1 MTGKIRTALS
11 VLTDPGQVVE
21 LRVLGDRVSSGYFDN
36 PDELARITPS
46 WDTPESHGVC
56 ITLNPVSPALLSRRA
71 NRVKRY
77 LSRSDMTTTD
87 QDITGRHWLP
97 VDIDPVRPSGISS
110 TDAEH
115 QAALDRAADVAR
127 FLTGIG
133 FPEPVIA
140 DSGNGAHLLY
150 RVDLPNDEASRDL
163 IAGCLHALDTRFSDD
178 RCRVDTANA
187 NAGRIWKLYGTM
199 ARKGDSTPERPHRL
213 SSLISVPDPVTV
225 VSHELLS
232 RLAHIYPP
240 SPADTGRPSRSGGRQ
255 TSPFDLGEWLDQ
267 NLPGYRSKPYL
278 GGTIYLLDTCPFSTA
293 HADGAYAI
301 QFSNGA
307 VFAGC
312 HHNSCGGGIQRWK
325 ELRDRFGPRIQAGK
339 GREPSG
345 ARTGPPAPAP
355 SKGQAES
362 LQEGLTGN
370 PPAPHQTGDIPSSP
384 PDSQAAEEAGRI
396 FRTADPLRYMLDT
409 FSLDHEGDRT
419 VAECL
424 IMSLASR
431 SVTNSRGLHV
441 SITGESGKGK
451 SHTFE
456 TILRQVPPRYRL
468 DGRMS
473 EKALFYI
480 TGLQPGTVITL
491 DDHALSDQMQEILKG
506 VTTSFHR
513 PFLYHTVSK
522 DRTGQVCT
530 IPERCVWWVAKVE
543 GTGDD
548 QVCNRMLT
556 CWIDDSEDQDL
567 RVLERTLEHA
577 EQGPGS
583 GIRQRVEHAVCQEIW
598 NLIEPAFVIIPFASR
613 IRFHSALNRRNPDM
627 LLDLIRS
634 HTILR
639 QARREETMEDG
650 VRCIIATDEDF
661 AGAARLYASLNGEC
675 GGQMTKLTRRESELL
690 ESIQTLGQT
699 EFSVR
704 EMQQICGFSY
714 SSINKLL
721 NGYVSKGQN
730 YSGLLEKCP
739 ALSFLDRTV
748 SSGADGQT
756 TQRRMRVYT
765 WDETLYA
772 VWEGGGGVWLAPGS
786 GDDPSPDDPSDG
798 HPPGDDPG
806 CGMAGKRSRDQALAD
821 CCRNQNCGDN
831 DLDDKINNIS
841 TNKIVVAGNNPHEAS
856 PRDMDALSPCH
867 TDFSPAARDPEPGA
881 IEPSINLKHQETASD
896 GAATNHGSAATTR
909 ESPARDDTPIS
920 PRPLSTRP
928 LTLSSIDPS
937 DYITVEG
944 WPRKKPCAICGKPY
958 THYQERMTR
967 QRMAGPP
974 RENRMICSGCYEMA
988 TVRQALSVR
997 TIPGVIDITSL
1008 TCRSSPTGRCTV
1020 CNTGPGI
1027 WADSSQRISLCETC
1041 YQRELGLGR
1050 PAVVIAGGKK

>member
-1 MTGKIRTALS
+1 MTGEIRAALA

-21 LRVLGDRVSSGYFDN
+21 LRILGDRVSSGYFDN
-36 PDELARITPS
+36 PDELARIAPS
-46 WDTPESHGVC
+46 WDTPESHGVY

-77 LSRSDMTTTD
+77 LNRSDPTTAD
-87 QDITGRHWLP
+87 HDITMRNWLP

-110 TDAEH
+110 SDAEH
-115 QAALDRAADVAR
+115 QAALDRAAGVAR
-127 FLTGIG
+127 FLADLG
-133 FPEPVIA
+133 FPDPVIA

-150 RVDLPNDEASRDL
+150 RVDLPNDAASRDL

-199 ARKGDSTPERPHRL
+199 ARKGDSTQERPHRP
-213 SSLISVPDPVTV
+213 SSLLSVPDPVTV
-225 VSHELLS
+225 VSRDLLS

-240 SPADTGRPSRSGGRQ
+240 SPADSGRPPRSGGKG
-255 TSPFDLGEWLDQ
+255 TSLFDLGEWLDQ

-293 HADGAYAI
+293 HSDGAYAI

-312 HHNSCGGGIQRWK
+312 HHDSCGGGIQRWK
-325 ELRDRFGPRIQAGK
+325 ELKDRFGPKSPGGK

-345 ARTGPPAPAP
+345 ALVRPPAQAP
-355 SKGQAES
+355 SRAAAQNP
-362 LQEGLTGN
+362 QEARPKN
-370 PPAPHQTGDIPSSP
+370 PPSPYQTGDIPSSLP
-384 PDSQAAEEAGRI
+384 VPHVVEEAGRI
-396 FRTADPLRYMLDT
+396 FRTADPLSYMLDT

-456 TILRQVPPRYRL
+456 TILRQVPPQYQL

-480 TGLQPGTVITL
+480 TGMEPGTVITL

-530 IPERCVWWVAKVE
+530 IPERCVWWIAKVE

-583 GIRQRVEHAVCQEIW
+583 GIRQRVEHTVCQEIW
-598 NLIEPAFVIIPFASR
+598 NLIDPAFVIIPFASR

-634 HTILR
+634 HAILR
-639 QARREETMEDG
+639 QARREETMEDA
-650 VRCIIATDEDF
+650 VRCIIATEEDF
-661 AGAARLYASLNGEC
+661 TGAARLYASLNGEC

-690 ESIQTLGQT
+690 DSIRTLGQT

-704 EMQQICGFSY
+704 EMQQISGFSY
-714 SSINKLL
+714 SSISKLL

-765 WDETLYA
+765 WDEILYA
-772 VWEGGGGVWLAPGS
+772 AWKGGGGVWLAPGS

-798 HPPGDDPG
+798 NHPGDDPG
-806 CGMAGKRSRDQALAD
+806 CGMAGKRREDQAFAD
-821 CCRNQNCGDN
+821 CCRNQNSEENESEREMGSN
-831 DLDDKINNIS
+831 NMNNNI
-841 TNKIVVAGNNPHEAS
+841 VAANNAPEAS
-856 PRDMDALSPCH
+856 PPHTPGLSPGVPDLRHSAREMEPEKTVSPIALDH
-867 TDFSPAARDPEPGA
+867 T
-881 IEPSINLKHQETASD
+881 ETASD
-896 GAATNHGSAATTR
+896 AAATNRESAASDS
-909 ESPARDDTPIS
+909 EPLH
-920 PRPLSTRP
+920 PRPLFHRP
-928 LTLSSIDPS
+928 LTLSSIDPG
-937 DYITVEG
+937 DYIAVEG
-944 WPRKKPCAICGKPY
+944 WPRKKPCVICGKPY

-967 QRMAGPP
+967 ERMAAPP
-974 RENRMICSGCYEMA
+974 RENRMLCSGCYEMA
-988 TVRQALSVR
+988 TVKRALSVR
-997 TIPGVIDITSL
+997 TIPGVIDITALSH
-1008 TCRSSPTGRCTV
+1008 RSSPTGRCTV

-1027 WADSSQRISLCETC
+1027 WADSSQRVSLCETC
-1041 YQRELGLGR
+1041 YQREKVSDR
-1050 PAVVIAGGKK
+1050 PVSVIAGGKQ